1 MRRVKLDRIDL
12 QILKDLQANG
22 RITNVDLAKRA
33 GISAP
38 PCLRRVR
45 ALEEAGY
52 IRGYHA
58 DLAGELLG
66 FDITFFALVGL
77 DSQSEGVLSGFE
89 RAMAEWP
96 EVRECHMARGPSD
109 FVLKMVARNTAH
121 ENQLT
126 TKLTAAPHV
135 VTVQTIQVIQ
145 TSKSA
150 PGIPIEPSTHHGR
163 GHELADE
170 IEQDTD

>member
-1 MRRVKLDRIDL
+1 
-12 QILKDLQANG
+12 
-22 RITNVDLAKRA
+22 
-33 GISAP
+33 
-38 PCLRRVR
+38 
-45 ALEEAGY
+45 
-52 IRGYHA
+52 
-58 DLAGELLG
+58 
-66 FDITFFALVGL
+66 
-77 DSQSEGVLSGFE
+77 
-89 RAMAEWP
+89 MAEWP